1 MELAIENKFKQ
12 TDIGL
17 IPSDWEVKLL
27 KNVAQFEN
35 GKAHETFIDD
45 NGDFVVV
52 NSKFI
57 SSEGKESKHSSIAF
71 SPLDFG
77 DIVMVMSDIPN
88 GKALAKCYFIEKD
101 RKYTLN
107 QRICSFKTETCDN
120 HFLFRILNLNKYFLA
135 FDSGTGQTNLKK
147 QEVLDCPIPLPPTK
161 AEQTAIATALSD
173 ADNYISSI
181 ENLIAKKQN
190 IKQGAMQKLLST
202 KKDWVVKKL
211 GELLHSFQ
219 NGYGFSAEGYVD
231 DGIPIVTMAQIG
243 LDGSFQFD
251 ESKINYWKI
260 SDFNSLKDFHLKNG
274 DVIIEMTDVTPEKN
288 LIGRMAIVNSTKTLL
303 LNQRVGL
310 LRLDTSKINSVVL
323 CCLSNMKRWRS
334 YSIASASLGV
344 QANIGTKDILNGQIE
359 LPSIEE
365 QTLIATFLSD
375 MDAEIAALE
384 KQLAKARN
392 IKQGMMQKL
401 LTGKIRLV

>member
-120 HFLFRILNLNKYFLA
+120 HFLFRILNRNKYFLA

-190 IKQGAMQKLLST
+190 IKQGAMQKLLAP

-211 GELLHSFQ
+211 GEVFSISSASSKSRYITEGGKYVIMDMGSVSSDGSILKNKFTNNSDDLLSIGDLVMPKDDIGGGKIIGKVGYIDTKNSFVL
-219 NGYGFSAEGYVD
+219 GDHVYKLKCTSSFSNSLFFSYLINSAFVNRHFRMKASGS
-231 DGIPIVTMAQIG
+231 AQIG
-243 LDGSFQFD
+243 IGKSIVVNQ
-251 ESKINYWKI
+251 E
-260 SDFNSLKDFHLKNG
+260 
-274 DVIIEMTDVTPEKN
+274 VIVPN
-288 LIGRMAIVNSTKTLL
+288 N
-303 LNQRVGL
+303 
-310 LRLDTSKINSVVL
+310 
-323 CCLSNMKRWRS
+323 
-334 YSIASASLGV
+334 
-344 QANIGTKDILNGQIE
+344 
-359 LPSIEE
+359 IEE
-365 QTLIATFLSD
+365 QIHIATILSD

-392 IKQGMMQKL
+392 IKQGMMQNL
-401 LTGKIRLV
+401 LTGKIRLI